1 MKPLLLGEAPN
12 YRVDDGRPLAGRI
25 ATRLTRTLG
34 WVEGDPYDRLL
45 ERFDV
50 RNVVEDPAH
59 AYPWNHL
66 HAAASWEKYAQS
78 RDDRFVVVALGRR
91 SAAAVGHAD
100 VPFYTWE
107 RYPRYP
113 GYDAVSVP
121 HPSGLSRIWNDAST
135 PVRVRETL
143 HEALV
148 RPSSYEAAE
157 R

>member
-12 YRVDDGRPLAGRI
+12 FRIDDGRPLAGRI

-34 WVEGDPYDRLL
+34 WLEGDPHDRLI

-50 RNVVEDPAH
+50 RNAVDDPA
-59 AYPWNHL
+59 YTDPWD
-66 HAAASWEKYAQS
+66 APYASRSWYRYAEA

-91 SAAAVGHAD
+91 AAAAVGRDD
-100 VPFYTWE
+100 VPFYTWV
-107 RYPRYP
+107 PSS
-113 GYDAVSVP
+113 GYDSVAVP

-148 RPSSYEAAE
+148 RSSSYETVE